1 MGPLFPERAVRAAF
15 FTAPLCLP
23 GWVFAAQGAVATSE
37 PNATLAGLSAL
48 KDGGNAVDAAIAASF
63 ALAVTLPAAGNLG
76 GGGFLLYRDAEGA
89 AWFLDHREVAPTNA
103 ARGMYLDEKGIP
115 IPLASRM
122 GWKAAG
128 VPGTVIGLAEAHR
141 RWGSLKWKDL
151 LAPAI
156 ELAEQGFSISER
168 EHRGIARAA
177 NYFAA
182 DPFASEV
189 FLTKDGKA
197 LPVGAL
203 LRQPRLGATLRK
215 IAEDGE
221 AAFREGPIVEGIV
234 GASRLDGGIL
244 SLKDFRDYQP
254 VLRPVHAFAWKGLQV
269 LAASPPSSGGI
280 FLEQTLTLL
289 GDGVLQEWGP
299 QDAKAIQLIAEV
311 EAAAFRDRNRWLGD
325 PAGFDFLLSD
335 LTDSD
340 YLFDLRGRLS
350 PRRYTPPDVELA
362 GSPIESEE
370 TTHLSTVD
378 GDGGAVA
385 LTTTLN
391 SGYGAKVMAPGG
403 FLMNNEMDD

>member
-15 FTAPLCLP
+15 FAAPLCLP

-76 GGGFLLYRDAEGA
+76 GGGFLLYRDAEGD
-89 AWFLDHREVAPTNA
+89 AWFLAHREVAPTNA

-177 NYFAA
+177 N
-182 DPFASEV
+182 
-189 FLTKDGKA
+189 
-197 LPVGAL
+197 
-203 LRQPRLGATLRK
+203 
-215 IAEDGE
+215 
-221 AAFREGPIVEGIV
+221 
-234 GASRLDGGIL
+234 
-244 SLKDFRDYQP
+244 
-254 VLRPVHAFAWKGLQV
+254 
-269 LAASPPSSGGI
+269 
-280 FLEQTLTLL
+280 
-289 GDGVLQEWGP
+289 
-299 QDAKAIQLIAEV
+299 
-311 EAAAFRDRNRWLGD
+311 
-325 PAGFDFLLSD
+325 
-335 LTDSD
+335 
-340 YLFDLRGRLS
+340 
-350 PRRYTPPDVELA
+350 
-362 GSPIESEE
+362 
-370 TTHLSTVD
+370 
-378 GDGGAVA
+378 
-385 LTTTLN
+385 
-391 SGYGAKVMAPGG
+391 
-403 FLMNNEMDD
+403 